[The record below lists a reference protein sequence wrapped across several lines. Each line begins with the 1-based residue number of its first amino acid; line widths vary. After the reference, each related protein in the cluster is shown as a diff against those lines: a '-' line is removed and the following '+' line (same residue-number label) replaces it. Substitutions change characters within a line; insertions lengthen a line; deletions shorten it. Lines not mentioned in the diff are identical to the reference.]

1 MKRIV
6 RLRIDHLRL
15 DRHAAGLAATLPAE
29 LAEALRR
36 SLIARDCGAS
46 ADWPATTRPALRQ
59 AADHLAAQ
67 LPLPGREGGE

>member
-15 DRHAAGLAATLPAE
+15 DRHAAGPTALLPAE
-29 LAEALRR
+29 LADALAR
-36 SLIARDCGAS
+36 SLAARHHGS
-46 ADWPATTRPALRQ
+46 GPDWPAATQPALRQ

-67 LPLPGREGGE
+67 LPLPGREGDA